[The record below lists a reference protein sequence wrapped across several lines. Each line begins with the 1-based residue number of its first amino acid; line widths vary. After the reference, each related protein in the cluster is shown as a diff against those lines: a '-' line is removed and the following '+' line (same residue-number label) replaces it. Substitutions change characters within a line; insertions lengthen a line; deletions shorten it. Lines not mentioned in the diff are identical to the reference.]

1 MRELIDNYF
10 SLINNI
16 EFKSIICR
24 TTVLNIRKK
33 KFGIYSH
40 LTLMRMTPLICEKK
54 MLANSKK
61 LMKFL

>member
-54 MLANSKK
+54 NAS
-61 LMKFL
+61 